1 MEETLFGHKQ
11 IRQYLNCF
19 SPQIQNKVAK
29 ATMILGI
36 QELMKTNE
44 RSLQG
49 DFAHLSLEELEDA
62 IRKQIFCAEILNLF
76 EYFQFKTKFI
86 LFKS

>member
-1 MEETLFGHKQ
+1 
-11 IRQYLNCF
+11 
-19 SPQIQNKVAK
+19 
-29 ATMILGI
+29 MILGI

-62 IRKQIFCAEILNLF
+62 IRK
-76 EYFQFKTKFI
+76 
-86 LFKS
+86 